1 MAKRNDDNDAL
12 FVIVQNRS
20 GAALGKGKDGDR
32 SGEGGLVAQF
42 LAGKLFRKTEWM
54 SLTELQI
61 RARPGYRSRGGS
73 DYATL
78 EAGKRWATFK
88 NKGIVIKV
96 K

>member
-12 FVIVQNRS
+12 FVIVQNRP
-20 GAALGKGKDGDR
+20 GARLGGKDLDR
-32 SGEGGLVAQF
+32 SGEGGHVAQF
-42 LAGKLFRKTEWM
+42 LAGKLFRKAEWM